1 MSKQRK
7 RTIEQAA
14 EERAI
19 ELLDNHQQPLKEHDA
34 KVICTQLETRANMR
48 INKKTSVAST
58 VVGIARVATG
68 GLLGVGC
75 LNYEKTGAITSKV
88 SSSVINGLTK
98 IL

>member
-1 MSKQRK
+1 MGKQRK
-7 RTIEQAA
+7 ETLEMVA
-14 EERAI
+14 EERAKV
-19 ELLDNHQQPLKEHDA
+19 LLKQHNVPLKEHDA

-88 SSSVINGLTK
+88 TGSVINGLTK